1 MHRRHRATGLA
12 ASDIGTRVRLTGVG
26 LIGADLLRLAEFGL
40 RPGAV
45 LTVLGR
51 TAGGG
56 RLVSLGTSRVVL
68 DQATARGLAV
78 EAAQ

>member
-1 MHRRHRATGLA
+1 VHRRRRATGLA
-12 ASDIGTRVRLTGVG
+12 ASDIGACVRLTGVG
-26 LIGADLLRLAEFGL
+26 LTGADLLRLAEFGL
-40 RPGAV
+40 RAGAV

-56 RLVSLGTSRVVL
+56 RLVSLGTSRFVV
-68 DQATARGLAV
+68 DERTAHGLAV